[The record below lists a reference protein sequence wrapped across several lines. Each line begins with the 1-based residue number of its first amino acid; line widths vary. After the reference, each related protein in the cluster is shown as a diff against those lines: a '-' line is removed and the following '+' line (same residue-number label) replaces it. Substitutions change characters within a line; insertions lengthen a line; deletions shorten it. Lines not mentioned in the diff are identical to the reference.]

1 MTALF
6 GKLFGNASQGTEHL
20 RPFAKAINVLE
31 REIAALSDN
40 GLRAQTTL
48 FRERLIGG
56 AEAQELLP
64 RAFALVRE
72 AAKRTLGQRH
82 YDVQMMGGAVLHEG
96 KIAEMRTGEGK
107 TLVATLAAYMNA
119 LSGNGVHIVT
129 VNDYL
134 SRRDAVWM
142 GQIYHALGL
151 SVGCIN
157 HESSYVYD
165 PAHIENPKSETA
177 LNLDHE
183 RDTLGSFKVV
193 HEYLRPCSRREAY
206 RADITYGTN
215 NEFGFDYLRDNIAYT
230 IEQRVQR
237 AEAEGGLHYAIIDEV
252 DSILIDE
259 ARTPLIISA
268 PDTTAGEL
276 YQIFSRLAPR
286 LEKEKD
292 YTVDEKLRAA
302 SITEEGIEKVEHILG
317 VGDIY
322 TEKGIKYVHHL
333 EQALRAEVIF
343 QRDRDYVVKNGEVII
358 VDEFT
363 GRLMPGRRWSD
374 GLHQAIEAKEGV
386 TIQQESRTM
395 ATITFQ
401 NLFRMYKK
409 IAGMTGTAV
418 TSQEEF
424 HKVYNL
430 DVVVVPT
437 NKPVVRKDMP
447 DRVYQSER
455 GKFLAVVREIK
466 ERAEHGQPVLV
477 GTVSIEK
484 NELLSALL
492 QKEGV
497 KHELLNAKNH
507 EREAEIIAQ
516 AGRKGAVTIA
526 TNMAGRG
533 VDIVLGGNPPTP
545 EAVEDVRQVG
555 GLFVLGT
562 ERHEARRIDDQ
573 LRGRSGRQG
582 DPGATQFFVSFED
595 ELFRVFGP
603 DRVKRMMG
611 SFGIP
616 EDQPIEHRLVSR
628 AIESAQKK
636 IEGMHFDTRKHLL
649 DYDDV
654 MNRQRV
660 TVYNRRKSVL
670 FADVAEILEK
680 ANMLVREELNTL
692 VETHTQGAIDE
703 WEVETIADTL
713 RAQFSSEESIIG
725 QLEKGRENGGDEKE
739 QRAHIKE
746 IAISLWERLFE
757 ERKKEIGPDTFART
771 LKTMLLQT
779 MDMVWVEHLEA
790 MEYMRSSVRLRA
802 YGQHDPLAEY
812 KNEGLRLFR
821 ELEARVR
828 THFVQVILRLPAGRG
843 EKPSLAAVPPQLK
856 ETHPQADMFG
866 GKTPP
871 QPQSIVQRQTNT
883 STKIGRNDPCPCG
896 SGKKYKRC
904 HGNV

>member
-1 MTALF
+1 MPSLRSFSETLHKTDGALCAETARFHEQLAR
-6 GKLFGNASQGTEHL
+6 GISVK
-20 RPFAKAINVLE
+20 
-31 REIAALSDN
+31 
-40 GLRAQTTL
+40 
-48 FRERLIGG
+48 
-56 AEAQELLP
+56 ELLP
-64 RAFALVRE
+64 RAFAVVRE

-82 YDVQMMGGAVLHEG
+82 YDVQILGGAVLHEG
-96 KIAEMRTGEGK
+96 KIAEMKTGEGK
-107 TLVATLAAYMNA
+107 TLVATLAAYVNA
-119 LSGNGVHIVT
+119 LSGKGVHIVT

-142 GQIYHALGL
+142 GQIYHFLGL

-157 HESSYVYD
+157 HDSSFMYD
-165 PAHIENPKSETA
+165 PYHAQIQNSKIKYQNDNEKLKIENEK
-177 LNLDHE
+177 LDEE
-183 RDTLGSFKVV
+183 RDVLGGFKVV

-215 NEFGFDYLRDNIAYT
+215 NEFGFDYLRDNMAYA

-237 AEAEGGLHYAIIDEV
+237 TEEEGGLHYAIIDEV

-276 YQIFSRLAPR
+276 YQTFSQIAPR

-292 YTVDEKLRAA
+292 YSVDEKLRAV

-322 TEKGIKYVHHL
+322 TEGGIKYVHHL

-343 QRDRDYVVKNGEVII
+343 QRDRDYVVKSGEVII

-386 TIQQESRTM
+386 VIQQESRTM

-401 NLFRMYKK
+401 NLFRMYEN
-409 IAGMTGTAV
+409 IAGMTGTAH

-430 DVVVVPT
+430 DVVSIPT
-437 NKPVVRKDMP
+437 NKPNVRKDMS
-447 DRVYQSER
+447 DRVYQTER
-455 GKFLAVVREIK
+455 GKFMAVVREIK
-466 ERAEHGQPVLV
+466 ERANRGQPVLV

-492 QKEGV
+492 QKEGI

-516 AGRKGAVTIA
+516 AGRKGAVTVA

-533 VDIVLGGNPPTP
+533 VDIVLGGNPSDS
-545 EAVEDVRQVG
+545 EAAKDVCRTG
-555 GLFVLGT
+555 GLFILGT

-660 TVYNRRKSVL
+660 TVYNRRRAVL
-670 FADVAEILEK
+670 FAETAEMLKKTDTLLRDELE
-680 ANMLVREELNTL
+680 ALVTA
-692 VETHTQGAIDE
+692 HTQEPAGE
-703 WEVETIADTL
+703 WEVKTIADML
-713 RAQFSSEESIIG
+713 QAQFPSG
-725 QLEKGRENGGDEKE
+725 ENILARIETARKEGGDE
-739 QRAHIKE
+739 E
-746 IAISLWERLFE
+746 ICRMRVNDIAFSLWEQLFAKRKE
-757 ERKKEIGPDTFART
+757 EVGADALART
-771 LKTMLLQT
+771 LKMVLLQT
-779 MDMVWVEHLEA
+779 MDMVWVDHLEA
-790 MEYMRSSVRLRA
+790 MEHMRSSVRLRA
-802 YGQHDPLAEY
+802 YGQHDPLVEY

-828 THFVQVILRLPAGRG
+828 AHFAQIVLRFPA
-843 EKPSLAAVPPQLK
+843 EKSA
-856 ETHPQADMFG
+856 G
-866 GKTPP
+866 
-871 QPQSIVQRQTNT
+871 QRVAI
-883 STKIGRNDPCPCG
+883 SAKIGRNDPCPCG
-896 SGKKYKRC
+896 AKRPDGTPVKYKRC
-904 HGNV
+904 HGR